1 MLRTSPFFIV
11 LCFRISPPA
20 SFHGRLRIVELHLPN
35 MKRISAVIVVLVCI
49 SIVSAMPV
57 SAQSRRP
64 SSPTDGKSNQRQAST
79 PTPVPTPVPQVSAP
93 VDDGEVIKV
102 STQLVSVP
110 VRVMDKKG
118 RFIGGLGK
126 ENFKVL
132 EDGVEQEVALFSNEH
147 EPFTVALVL
156 DMSYSTT
163 FKITEIQSAAIAFIE
178 QLRPQDKV
186 MVVSFDA
193 EVHILCEATGDR
205 KEIYRAIK
213 STKISTGTSLYEAVD
228 MVINSRFREIDG
240 RKAMILFT
248 DGVDTTSR
256 RSNDSYNLNDALEL
270 DAIIYPVRYDTFAD
284 VQRMSNGTTVPK
296 PPPISIPTA
305 TPDPF
310 PISIP
315 KIAGTMAGSQGT
327 TQAEYQKAEEFLDG
341 LAQNTGGRVYPATTL
356 GNLNEAYAKIA
367 SELREFYSI
376 AYYPNADRVAG
387 KRTNVKVRVDREGLV
402 VRSREGF
409 IRRKTAK

>member
-1 MLRTSPFFIV
+1 MDRKFGHILSILV
-11 LCFRISPPA
+11 AVACFATAIA
-20 SFHGRLRIVELHLPN
+20 
-35 MKRISAVIVVLVCI
+35 
-49 SIVSAMPV
+49 
-57 SAQSRRP
+57 AQSRRP
-64 SSPTDGKSNQRQAST
+64 GSSTEGRPNQRQAAT
-79 PTPVPTPVPQVSAP
+79 PTPLPTVVPTPPSTSVAA

-102 STQLVSVP
+102 ATQLVSVP

-118 RFIGGLGK
+118 RFIGGLTKG
-126 ENFKVL
+126 NFKVV
-132 EDGVEQEVALFSNEH
+132 EDGVEQEIAHFSNEH

-193 EVHILCEATGDR
+193 DIHLLCEATSDR

-213 STKISTGTSLYEAVD
+213 STKIDNGTSLYEAVD
-228 MVINSRFREIDG
+228 LVINNRLKRVDG
-240 RKAMILFT
+240 RKAIILFT
-248 DGVDTTSR
+248 DGVDTSSR
-256 RSNDSYNLNDALEL
+256 RTNDVYNLNDAMEL

-284 VQRMSNGTTVPK
+284 VQRMKNGSTLPS
-296 PPPISIPTA
+296 PPPISLPTA

-315 KIAGTMAGSQGT
+315 KVGGTITDTQGT
-327 TQAEYQKAEEFLDG
+327 TPAEYEKAEAYLEG
-341 LAQNTGGRVYPATTL
+341 LAQNTGGRVYAASTL
-356 GNLNEAYAKIA
+356 GKLTDAYAKIA

-376 AYYPNADRVAG
+376 AYYPNTDRVAG
-387 KRTNVKVRVDREGLV
+387 KRTQVKVRVDREGLV

-409 IRRKTAK
+409 IRRKGSK

>member
-1 MLRTSPFFIV
+1 
-11 LCFRISPPA
+11 
-20 SFHGRLRIVELHLPN
+20 
-35 MKRISAVIVVLVCI
+35 MKRSFSIIAVFTTVFVVTV
-49 SIVSAMPV
+49 A
-57 SAQSRRP
+57 AQSRRP
-64 SSPTDGKSNQRQAST
+64 STPTEGKSNQRQTST
-79 PTPVPTPVPQVSAP
+79 PTPVPTPVSENVAA

-102 STQLVSVP
+102 NTQLVSVP

-118 RFIGGLGK
+118 RFIGGLAK

-163 FKITEIQSAAIAFIE
+163 FKIAEIQSAAIAFID

-193 EVHILCEATGDR
+193 EVHMLCEATSDR

-213 STKISTGTSLYEAVD
+213 STKIGDGTGLYEAVD
-228 MVINSRFREIDG
+228 LVINNRLRPIDG
-240 RKAMILFT
+240 RKAVILFT

-256 RSNDSYNLNDALEL
+256 RANDLSNLADAMEL
-270 DAIIYPVRYDTFAD
+270 DALIYPIRYDTFAD
-284 VQRMSNGTTVPK
+284 VQRMRSGTIVAK
-296 PPPISIPTA
+296 PPPISVPA
-305 TPDPF
+305 ETPDPF

-315 KIAGTMAGSQGT
+315 KIVGATPGSEGT
-327 TQAEYQKAEEFLDG
+327 TQEEYRRAEEYLDG

-356 GNLNEAYAKIA
+356 GKLTEAYARIA

-376 AYYPNADRVAG
+376 GYYPNEDRFVG
-387 KRTNVKVRVDREGLV
+387 KRTTLKIKVDREGVV
-402 VRSREGF
+402 VRSRETR
-409 IRRKTAK
+409 IVRKKDK